1 MIVSLAWRN
10 IWRQPT
16 RTVLSLVGMAFT
28 SMLLV
33 FVLSFQ
39 LGSYDTM
46 KASMLQISD
55 GFGQFQAEGYKDDP
69 DMAKV
74 VSDPAAL
81 MADVAAIEGIS
92 GVTERGNGFGLLAS
106 GERTFAAAVM
116 GIDPVAEGNVTTL
129 SGKVTEGRA
138 LAADDENAIVIGDGL
153 ARNLK
158 VGLGDPITMLGSG
171 TDGSVAADVLM
182 VVGIFK
188 SGVPE
193 LDRQIAQ
200 MPISRFKDTF
210 LMDGAAHV
218 VLVRSEELP
227 AVEEA
232 EDQLRAAAEKH
243 GVIYL
248 NWQELRP
255 EVQQMINI
263 DFYTAVMMYATLVI
277 VVVFIIL
284 NTLYMSVLERTREF
298 GVLLAVGMKP
308 HQIGR
313 MVWMEMIFLSAVGAG
328 IGIALGMILTGIFQ
342 NTGIAIDMEGT
353 EEIYAQWGLP
363 SKFYPE
369 MTFGRV
375 MAGPAAMVLSIA
387 MLGIIPYRRVMGLEP
402 VKAMHG

>member
-16 RTVLSLVGMAFT
+16 RTWLSLIGMAFT

-55 GFGQFQAEGYKDDP
+55 GFGQFQPIGYKDDP
-69 DMAKV
+69 EMGKV
-74 VSDPAAL
+74 IPDPAAI
-81 MADVAAIEGIS
+81 VAEVSEVEGIS
-92 GVTERGNGFGLLAS
+92 GITERGNGFGLLAND
-106 GERTFAAAVM
+106 ERTFAAAIM
-116 GIDPVAEGNVTTL
+116 GIDPVAEGTVTTL
-129 SGKVTEGRA
+129 TNKVDQGRT
-138 LAADDENAIVIGDGL
+138 LNADDTNAIVLGDGL

-158 VGLGDPITMLGSG
+158 VGLGDPVTLLGSG
-171 TDGSVAADVLM
+171 TDGSVAADVLN

-193 LDRQIAQ
+193 LDRQMAQ
-200 MPISRFKDTF
+200 MPISRFKETF
-210 LMDGAAHV
+210 LMEEASHA
-218 VLVRSEELP
+218 VLVRSVELP
-227 AVEEA
+227 AVE
-232 EDQLRAAAEKH
+232 AAEEQLKAIAAKH
-243 GVIYL
+243 DIVYL
-248 NWQELRP
+248 NWEELRP

-263 DFYTAVMMYATLVI
+263 DFYSAMMMYATLVI

-298 GVLLAVGMKP
+298 GVLLALGMKRR
-308 HQIGR
+308 QIGR
-313 MVWMEMIFLSAVGAG
+313 MVWMEMIFLSAVGSG
-328 IGIALGMILTGIFQ
+328 IGIVLGMILTGIFQ
-342 NTGIAIDMEGT
+342 QTGIAIDMEGT
-353 EEIYAQWGLP
+353 QEIYAQWGLP

-375 MAGPAAMVLSIA
+375 TAGPAAIVILISL
-387 MLGIIPYRRVMGLEP
+387 LGIIPYRRVKGLEP
-402 VKAMHG
+402 VEAMKG

>member
-16 RTVLSLVGMAFT
+16 RTWLSLIGMAFT

-55 GFGQFQAEGYKDDP
+55 GFGQFQPEGYKDDP
-69 DMAKV
+69 EMGKV
-74 VSDPAAL
+74 IPDPDAL
-81 MADVAAIEGIS
+81 IADLQAVEGLS
-92 GVTERGNGFGLLAS
+92 GVTARGNGFGLLAND
-106 GERTFAAAVM
+106 ERTFAAAVM
-116 GIDPVAEGNVTTL
+116 GIDPINEGRVTTL
-129 SGKVTEGRA
+129 TGKVTTGRT
-138 LAADDENAIVIGDGL
+138 LSADDTNAIVLGDGL

-158 VGLGDPITMLGSG
+158 VGLGDPVTMLGSG

-200 MPISRFKDTF
+200 IPIERFKETF
-210 LMDGAAHV
+210 LMDGAAHAI
-218 VLVRSEELP
+218 LIRSLELP
-227 AVEEA
+227 AVEKAEA
-232 EDQLRAAAEKH
+232 DLVALADKH
-243 GVIYL
+243 GVVYL
-248 NWQELRP
+248 TWQELRP
-255 EVQQMINI
+255 EVQQMINV
-263 DFYTAVMMYATLVI
+263 DFYTAVMMYATLVV

-298 GVLLAVGMKP
+298 GVLMAVGMKP
-308 HQIGR
+308 RQIGR
-313 MVWMEMIFLSAVGAG
+313 MVWMEMIFLTAVGAG
-328 IGIALGMILTGIFQ
+328 IGIVFGMGLTGYFE
-342 NTGIAIDMEGT
+342 NVGIAIEMEGT

-363 SKFYPE
+363 SRFFPQ
-369 MTFGRV
+369 MTIGRV
-375 MAGPAAMVLSIA
+375 LAGPGAMIGMIAVL
-387 MLGIIPYRRVMGLEP
+387 GFIPYRRVMGLKP
-402 VKAMHG
+402 VEAMAG

>member
-16 RTVLSLVGMAFT
+16 RTWLSLIGMAFT

-55 GFGQFQAEGYKDDP
+55 GFGQFQPEGYKDDP
-69 DMAKV
+69 EMGKV
-74 VSDPAAL
+74 IPDPDAL
-81 MADVAAIEGIS
+81 IADLQAVEGLS
-92 GVTERGNGFGLLAS
+92 GVTARGNGFGLLAND
-106 GERTFAAAVM
+106 ERTFAAAVM
-116 GIDPVAEGNVTTL
+116 GIDPINEGRVTTL
-129 SGKVTEGRA
+129 TGKVTTGRT
-138 LAADDENAIVIGDGL
+138 LSADDTNAIVLGDGL

-158 VGLGDPITMLGSG
+158 VGLGDPVTMLGSG

-200 MPISRFKDTF
+200 IPIERFKETF
-210 LMDGAAHV
+210 LMDGAAHAI
-218 VLVRSEELP
+218 LIRSLELP
-227 AVEEA
+227 AVEKAEA
-232 EDQLRAAAEKH
+232 DLAALADKH
-243 GVIYL
+243 GVVYL
-248 NWQELRP
+248 TWQELRP
-255 EVQQMINI
+255 EVQQMINV
-263 DFYTAVMMYATLVI
+263 DFYTAVMMYATLVV

-298 GVLLAVGMKP
+298 GVLMAVGMKP
-308 HQIGR
+308 RQIGR
-313 MVWMEMIFLSAVGAG
+313 MVWMEMIFLTAVGAG
-328 IGIALGMILTGIFQ
+328 IGIVFGMGLTGYFE
-342 NTGIAIDMEGT
+342 NVGIAIEMEGT

-363 SKFYPE
+363 SRFFPQ
-369 MTFGRV
+369 MTIGRV
-375 MAGPAAMVLSIA
+375 LAGPGAMIGMIAVL
-387 MLGIIPYRRVMGLEP
+387 GFIPYRRVMGLKP
-402 VKAMHG
+402 VEAMAG

>member
-16 RTVLSLVGMAFT
+16 RTWLSLIGMAFT

-55 GFGQFQAEGYKDDP
+55 GFGQFQPVGYKDDP
-69 DMAKV
+69 DMEKV
-74 VSDPAAL
+74 IENPAEIIAEIR
-81 MADVAAIEGIS
+81 AIEGIS
-92 GVTERGNGFGLLAS
+92 GVTERGNGFGLLANE
-106 GERTFAAAVM
+106 ERTFAAAVM
-116 GIDPVAEGNVTTL
+116 GIDPVNEGQVTTL
-129 SGKVTEGRA
+129 TGKVTSGRPLA
-138 LAADDENAIVIGDGL
+138 LDDENVIVIGDGL

-158 VGLGDPITMLGSG
+158 VGLGDPVTMLGSG
-171 TDGSVAADVLM
+171 TDGSVAADVLT

-200 MPISRFKDTF
+200 MPIGRFKETF
-210 LMDGAAHV
+210 VMDGAAHAI
-218 VLVRSEELP
+218 LVRSEELP
-227 AVEEA
+227 AVEKA
-232 EDQLRAAAEKH
+232 EQDLIAIAEKH
-243 GVIYL
+243 GVVYL

-263 DFYTAVMMYATLVI
+263 DFYTAVMMYATLVV

-298 GVLLAVGMKP
+298 GVLMAVGMKP

-313 MVWMEMIFLSAVGAG
+313 MVWMEMIFLTMVGAG
-328 IGIALGMILTGIFQ
+328 IGIALGMVLTGILE

-369 MTFGRV
+369 MTVGRV
-375 MAGPAAMVLSIA
+375 LAGPAAMVGLIA
-387 MLGIIPYRRVMGLEP
+387 LLGIIPYRRVMSLKP
-402 VKAMHG
+402 VKAMAG

>member
-16 RTVLSLVGMAFT
+16 RTWLSLIGMAFT

-55 GFGQFQAEGYKDDP
+55 GFGQFQPEGYKDDP
-69 DMAKV
+69 EMGKV
-74 VSDPAAL
+74 IADPNAL
-81 MADVAAIEGIS
+81 IADLRAVEGLS
-92 GVTERGNGFGLLAS
+92 GVTARGNGFGLLAND
-106 GERTFAAAVM
+106 ERTFAAAVM
-116 GIDPVAEGNVTTL
+116 GIDPANEGQVTTL
-129 SGKVTEGRA
+129 TGKVTTGRT
-138 LAADDENAIVIGDGL
+138 LSADDTNAIVLGDGL

-158 VGLGDPITMLGSG
+158 VGRGDPVTMLGSG

-200 MPISRFKDTF
+200 IPLERFKETF
-210 LMDGAAHV
+210 LMDGAAHAI
-218 VLVRSEELP
+218 LIRSLELP
-227 AVEEA
+227 AVEKAEA
-232 EDQLRAAAEKH
+232 ELVALADKH
-243 GVIYL
+243 GVVYL

-263 DFYTAVMMYATLVI
+263 DFYTAVMMYATLVV

-298 GVLLAVGMKP
+298 GVLMAVGMKP
-308 HQIGR
+308 RQIGR
-313 MVWMEMIFLSAVGAG
+313 MVWMEMIFLTAVGAG
-328 IGIALGMILTGIFQ
+328 IGIVFGVGLTGYFESV
-342 NTGIAIDMEGT
+342 GIAIEMEGT

-363 SKFYPE
+363 SRFFPE
-369 MTFGRV
+369 MTVGRV
-375 MAGPAAMVLSIA
+375 LAGPAAMVGMIA
-387 MLGIIPYRRVMGLEP
+387 VLGFIPYRRVMSLKP
-402 VKAMHG
+402 VKAMAG